1 MTKERKTTTPNQN
14 DPNDTLI
21 RGPIVQGKIAGA
33 RMIGEAIIKKG
44 KGYSDTAPFSDEY
57 FEYVAAAIRLTHFL
71 KGFYDAI
78 EEVLGGGYGKGLFD
92 RVIAAG
98 TGDKSDQKLRDQVR
112 LLRRYFAEPKPNA
125 SKVAREAAGSDVLV
139 ASKLTALN
147 RLRKSHR
154 LTTLA
159 RIDLALGLDTAKIQE
174 GRPPTVKEILQHL
187 HNTGK
192 SLD

>member
-1 MTKERKTTTPNQN
+1 MTKERKTTTPNPN

-78 EEVLGGGYGKGLFD
+78 EEVLGGG
-92 RVIAAG
+92 
-98 TGDKSDQKLRDQVR
+98 
-112 LLRRYFAEPKPNA
+112 LLHVTSWTCGRWAWTI
-125 SKVAREAAGSDVLV
+125 L
-139 ASKLTALN
+139 
-147 RLRKSHR
+147 
-154 LTTLA
+154 
-159 RIDLALGLDTAKIQE
+159 IQS
-174 GRPPTVKEILQHL
+174 GF
-187 HNTGK
+187 
-192 SLD
+192 